1 MIEDRKWLRG
11 VIGRPLAEVERE
23 IIEATLLAFW
33 GDKRRTAEI
42 LGISLKTLYNK
53 LNAYKRAA

>member
-1 MIEDRKWLRG
+1 MTDKTWMRPF
-11 VIGRPLAEVERE
+11 IGMPLAEVERQ
-23 IIEATLLAFW
+23 IIEATLQVLL

-53 LNAYKRAA
+53 LHTYKRAA